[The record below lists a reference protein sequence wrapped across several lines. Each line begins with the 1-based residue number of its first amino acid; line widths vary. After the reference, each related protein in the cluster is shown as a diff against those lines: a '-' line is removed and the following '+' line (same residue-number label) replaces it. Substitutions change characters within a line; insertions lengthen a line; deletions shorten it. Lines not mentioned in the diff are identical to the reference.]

1 MKKDPLVLEEPF
13 EVELSLQSWLNQL
26 PHPLPLMKKDVLVL
40 EVPFLAELSEL
51 TLFLMI
57 QGELSKLEYYEADRK
72 SSS

>member
-1 MKKDPLVLEEPF
+1 MLKEPF

-26 PHPLPLMKKDVLVL
+26 SHPLPLMKNVLVL

-51 TLFLMI
+51 TLFPMI